1 VLDEVYRSDAE
12 GEPESIEAAAPTDE
26 ALHALPHTVIARL
39 MKMLTRRGVLVEDTG
54 PSWLAEAD
62 ADGDAARTLRPLQ
75 AAAVT
80 YRIAFGSRAGQRVL
94 TLRGDARCDR
104 PGSPARPRRA
114 GTARRFDDAR
124 LRPGGRRCPQ
134 ETGDRPA
141 RQGPLCIAVS
151 TAPGT
156 SMSISNP
163 RRDMGRQTAA
173 RYRACDLTGRRD

>member
-1 VLDEVYRSDAE
+1 VD
-12 GEPESIEAAAPTDE
+12 GGGPHG
-26 ALHALPHTVIARL
+26 ALTPCSASTSQASARLVDHVIAQVPVRQW
-39 MKMLTRRGVLVEDTG
+39 VLSL
-54 PSWLAEAD
+54 PIP
-62 ADGDAARTLRPLQ
+62 LRPLQ